1 MFWLKQM
8 SPELIPV
15 ATTVHDPFKGTYI
28 AIRWKRPDEPTPTP
42 QGRETQWVHLTT
54 LLDEKAKSVYDAKL
68 HRFRGSYRAISA
80 LIQVAEALPKDYPL
94 RAKVIKT
101 ALLHGCLIENKKI
114 ILPENRAWLK
124 TALREM
130 DVKLPPPPEPKE
142 HPPLKLEQQ
151 AMPYDD
157 AMEVLR
163 RQWKEEPNLRAWWFD
178 GAKERFGSG
187 KSQVIKDGIVS
198 TLTDKLMS
206 DKEFVEAY
214 INSPF
219 NYAFA
224 TLEDALKDRKAL
236 RQAIYGVVD
245 GLVGVWAQTASDHH
259 PLAWALQIAVAQEFG
274 LTESYEFLRKMLQD
288 LDESK
293 EAPNIVAETAF
304 LYDTL
309 KPLLHK
315 YVRAVYEE
323 TQKFLAQSGLE
334 ELWLIRGVALPRE
347 WTTSLQEDDFN
358 AYEAPFL
365 PASSW
370 ALSVEVAEEFAISAF
385 RERPGTEPVTY
396 LIRIPKEAFP
406 LILSTA
412 LTGWGCFDETEI
424 VMMSSGKRQV
434 LANIVGES
442 RWHYEDEY

>member
-1 MFWLKQM
+1 MIWLKQV

-15 ATTVHDPFKGTYI
+15 ATTVHDPTKGTYV
-28 AIRWKRPDEPTPTP
+28 AIRWKRPDEPMPTP
-42 QGRETQWVHLTT
+42 QGRETGWVHLTT

-68 HRFRGSYRAISA
+68 HRFWGSYRAISA
-80 LIQVAEALPKDYPL
+80 LIQVAEALPKDHPL

-101 ALLHGCLIENKKI
+101 ALLHSCCIENKKI
-114 ILPENRAWLK
+114 ILPENWAWLK
-124 TALREM
+124 KALKEM
-130 DVKLPPPPEPKE
+130 GIELPPPPEPKE

-151 AMPYDD
+151 SMSYDD
-157 AMEVLR
+157 AMDVLR
-163 RQWKEEPNLRAWWFD
+163 RQWEKEPNLRAWWFG
-178 GAKERFGSG
+178 GAKEKFGSD
-187 KSQVIKDGIVS
+187 KSWVIKDSIVS

-224 TLEDALKDRKAL
+224 TLEDALKDKEAL
-236 RQAIYGVVD
+236 RKAIYGVVD
-245 GLVGVWAQTASDHH
+245 GLVGTWAQTASDHH
-259 PLAWALQIAVAQEFG
+259 PLAWALQIAIAQEFG
-274 LTESYEFLRKMLQD
+274 LTESYEFLREMLHE
-288 LDESK
+288 LDESR

-315 YVRAVYEE
+315 YVRAVYDE

-347 WTTSLQEDDFN
+347 WVASLQEDDFN

-370 ALSVEVAEEFAISAF
+370 ALSAETAESFAVRTS

-406 LILSTA
+406 NIISTA
-412 LTGWGCFDETEI
+412 LTGWGCFKETEL
-424 VMMSSGKRQV
+424 VLLFSGRQQV
-434 LANIVGES
+434 LANIVTK
-442 RWHYEDEY
+442 EDEDEEEY

>member
-1 MFWLKQM
+1 MLWFKQV

-15 ATTVHDPFKGTYI
+15 ATTVHDPIRGTYV
-28 AIRWKRPDEPTPTP
+28 AIRWKRPDEPMPAP
-42 QGRETQWVHLTT
+42 QGRETEWVHLTT
-54 LLDEKAKSVYDAKL
+54 FLDEKAKSIYEPKM
-68 HRFRGSYRAISA
+68 HRFWGKYRAISA
-80 LIQVAEALPKDYPL
+80 LIQVAEALPKDHPL

-101 ALLHGCLIENKKI
+101 ALLHSCLIENKKI

-124 TALREM
+124 SALREM
-130 DVKLPPPPEPKE
+130 GVKLPPPPEPQE

-151 AMPYDD
+151 FMSYDD
-157 AMEVLR
+157 ATRVLWK
-163 RQWKEEPNLRAWWFD
+163 QWESEPKLKDWWF
-178 GAKERFGSG
+178 GSAKERYGSG
-187 KSQVIKDGIVS
+187 KSWVIKDGIVS

-206 DKEFVEAY
+206 DKEFIEAY
-214 INSPF
+214 INSPL

-224 TLEDALKDRKAL
+224 TLEDALKDKEAL

-245 GLVGVWAQTASDHH
+245 GLVGVWAQTASDEH
-259 PLAWALQIAVAQEFG
+259 PLAWALQIAIAQEFG
-274 LTESYEFLRKMLQD
+274 LTESYEFLRKMLQE
-288 LDESK
+288 LDE

-315 YVRAVYEE
+315 YVRAVYEV
-323 TQKFLAQSGLE
+323 TQEFLAQSGLE

-347 WTTSLQEDDFN
+347 WTEPLQEDDFN

-370 ALSVEVAEEFAISAF
+370 ALSVEVAESFAVKTS
-385 RERPGTEPVTY
+385 RERFGTEPVTY

-406 LILSTA
+406 NIISTA
-412 LTGWGCFDETEI
+412 LTGWGCLDETEL
-424 VMMSSGKRQV
+424 VLLSSGRRQV
-434 LANIVGES
+434 LANIVTNE
-442 RWHYEDEY
+442 YYDEEEY